1 MKNMMRKAVCM
12 LACAAMAV
20 TGIVADAPVAPVEV
34 VQAAEKE
41 PIQVGD
47 NVYATLDDYGTLT
60 IAGEGD
66 MWENNHN
73 DGYAVTLNGNYIW
86 YGGGYTDEYD
96 SMEADFC
103 PWFEKYED
111 EINAVVFGEG
121 VTSVGSHA
129 FTACGSKKWYSGSPS
144 VYVHFNHRG
153 LSAITSVTLGSSV
166 DTICE
171 GAFYGLSALKSIT
184 IPGNVSTIEPC
195 AFLNSGL
202 ISVKLNKGLENI
214 GEYAFAGTKLNRI
227 DIPGTVKS
235 IESNAFLKS
244 TVYDVTINQGTKI
257 IKKGAFDKVKAKI
270 YDKDVVIM
278 EGAFGSG
285 SSFTCYKGS
294 TADTYAQ
301 NHGISVK
308 YISDK
313 PAKAK
318 KPTVSS
324 KNKKL
329 YVTCKAMS
337 GVDGYKIRY
346 STNKSMKNADTEFG
360 KKLTV
365 VGLKKGKKYYVQVC
379 AYKKDSSGKKVYGA
393 WSDTVSVTI
402 K

>member
-1 MKNMMRKAVCM
+1 MKNMMRKAVGM
-12 LACAAMAV
+12 IACAAMAV
-20 TGIVADAPVAPVEV
+20 TGIVAGVPVAPVEV

-60 IAGEGD
+60 IAGGGD

-73 DGYAVTLNGNYIW
+73 KNYELM
-86 YGGGYTDEYD
+86 TDHDKVYYKFSIVSFEKGD
-96 SMEADFC
+96 ANFGKQC
-103 PWFEKYED
+103 PWFGEYED
-111 EINAVVFGEG
+111 EINAVVFDEG
-121 VTSVGSHA
+121 VTTVGSHA
-129 FTACGSKKWYSGSPS
+129 FTVCDDVRFYRGWTQHSD
-144 VYVHFNHRG
+144 HRG
-153 LSAITSVTLGSSV
+153 LKSIKSVTLSSTV
-166 DTICE
+166 NSICD
-171 GAFYGLSALKSIT
+171 GAFYDTPALRSIT
-184 IPGNVSTIEPC
+184 IPSNVTTIERC
-195 AFLNSGL
+195 AFLNSAL
-202 ISVKLNKGLENI
+202 STVKLNEGLESI
-214 GEYAFAGTKLNRI
+214 GEYAFAGTKLVGIN
-227 DIPGTVKS
+227 IPSTVKS
-235 IESNAFLKS
+235 IEPNTFFNSTLSN
-244 TVYDVTINQGTKI
+244 VTINKGTKI
-257 IKKGAFDKVKAKI
+257 IKKDAFQNVTAKI
-270 YDKDVVIM
+270 YSKDVVIM

-285 SSFTCYKGS
+285 SSFICYKGS
-294 TADTYAQ
+294 TADTYAKE
-301 NHGISVK
+301 HGISVK

-346 STNKSMKNADTEFG
+346 STNKSMKNADTESG